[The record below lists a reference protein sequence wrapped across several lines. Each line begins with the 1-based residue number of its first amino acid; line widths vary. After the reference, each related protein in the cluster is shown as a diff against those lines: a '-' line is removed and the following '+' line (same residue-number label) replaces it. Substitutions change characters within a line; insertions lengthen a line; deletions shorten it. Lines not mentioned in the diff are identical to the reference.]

1 MVELTTG
8 KCTVKRGDCAWKA
21 AKENLKNNG
30 QKITNAEIA
39 KEMQRLA
46 KLNGCDSVEDFNNK
60 FFSKIG
66 NEYITGNKSSSEKV
80 IPEPKKE
87 NDTIKHKREEFLQD
101 SITKPDATR
110 VARPVTKM
118 PINNEP
124 ILSAKEA
131 EMKRINEIQDDTSK
145 IIEYNKK
152 NAKGNYVIVDKKSC
166 KATVYNKDG
175 KALESYEILLGQ
187 DKGDDLSTAY
197 AKDPSKR
204 TYTTVPGEYEITGE
218 KTTFGG
224 TYHLGG
230 VNYIF
235 DPDVEMRSDAPGS
248 GGKKKFGGAYLAL
261 HGTANPKVR
270 NKYYDNGNLA
280 DNRQSMGCVNIP
292 VDKLK
297 EMEAKYGISV
307 GSSVYILPEDKG
319 NSLVL
324 QEQLDGTVKFI
335 THYADNVQNK
345 KLAKINDTIAQKNI
359 AKREQQERLLAQQK
373 AEDFS
378 WYNPRTWFV

>member
-292 VDKLK
+292 VDKFLK
-297 EMEAKYGISV
+297 
-307 GSSVYILPEDKG
+307 
-319 NSLVL
+319 NSFFLSPNNS
-324 QEQLDGTVKFI
+324 TKS
-335 THYADNVQNK
+335 K
-345 KLAKINDTIAQKNI
+345 KLFFCNVLFSLSIFSNNSFSTLSFLNIKIHPILGWI
-359 AKREQQERLLAQQK
+359 FLLKLYYKILLLYYFILQTTLLHC
-373 AEDFS
+373 FLL
-378 WYNPRTWFV
+378 